1 MYKNSNIPVS
11 GPMLQEEAVLIAEKL
26 GIVGFVASNDW
37 LESFKKQH
45 RICNM
50 SVAGEEADVRG
61 ETVESW
67 HERAREITRGWKPEY
82 VWNMDETGAFWRGLP
97 EKTLSE
103 KGKRCSG
110 GKKAKQRNTWAFF
123 VNAAGEK
130 EDPIVIGKYARPRC
144 FKNLKEV
151 KRPYKCQYFSNP
163 KAWMNSEILKTILSK
178 LNQRLLREKKNILLF
193 TDNAPCHPPC
203 LEGMFSNI
211 CQKTQH
217 LKLSH

>member
-1 MYKNSNIPVS
+1 
-11 GPMLQEEAVLIAEKL
+11 
-26 GIVGFVASNDW
+26 
-37 LESFKKQH
+37 
-45 RICNM
+45 
-50 SVAGEEADVRG
+50 
-61 ETVESW
+61 
-67 HERAREITRGWKPEY
+67 
-82 VWNMDETGAFWRGLP
+82 MDETGAFWRGLP

-144 FKNLKEV
+144 LKNLKDV

-163 KAWMNSEILKTILSK
+163 KAWMNSEIFNSILSK

-193 TDNAPCHPPC
+193 MDNAPCYPPC

-211 CQKTQH
+211 KVVFLPKNTTSKTQP
-217 LKLSH
+217 LDAGIIANWKVKYKKRLLPIRVFQSRWVDYSVRNS